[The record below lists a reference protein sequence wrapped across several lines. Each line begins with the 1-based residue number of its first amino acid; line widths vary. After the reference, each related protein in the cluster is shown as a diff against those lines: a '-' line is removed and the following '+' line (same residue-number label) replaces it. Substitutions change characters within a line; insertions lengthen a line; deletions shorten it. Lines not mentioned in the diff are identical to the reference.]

1 MKGYGPHK
9 FFLARMDRKVAGG
22 LWNWWKRYN
31 DATRMKL
38 NILKLALLAA
48 FVGKFIGVNDFKFS
62 SILLH
67 PPLPVLNRLHR
78 LSCRSFN
85 RSR

>member
-38 NILKLALLAA
+38 NILKLALLA
-48 FVGKFIGVNDFKFS
+48 DFKLS

-67 PPLPVLNRLHR
+67 PPLPVLNKLHR